1 MEEPSPQMTVGPMP
15 LGLGVPVTYLT
26 PFSIAGAKTQRREIR
41 AFLLS
46 TLRLEETLGVF
57 ERSLLVQNS
66 FLQNVLILKFPHDK
80 KGFKL
85 ITLIISFKV
94 DIRAFHSLNSKVFVL
109 RI

>member
-1 MEEPSPQMTVGPMP
+1 MLER
-15 LGLGVPVTYLT
+15 PVTYLT

-57 ERSLLVQNS
+57 ERSLLVKNSS
-66 FLQNVLILKFPHDK
+66 FLQNVLILKFPHNK
-80 KGFKL
+80 KSFKL

-94 DIRAFHSLNSKVFVL
+94 DIRAFHSLNSMVFVL